1 MSKQKQLSY
10 WLALTSCF
18 LTGLAQAATLAN
30 EIEPNNSPSS
40 AQTLIT
46 SGGATVNAAVGN
58 NGTADPDQDYYSFYG
73 TSGDLVTVN
82 IDGTTNGLDTV
93 IALYD
98 NTSGAMIVNDD
109 ALYQDSG
116 STSIFDSLISN
127 WVLPST
133 GYYTV
138 LVCGSP
144 CEPHSLGTVNMLTT
158 ASTGNYQLLI
168 TGASGSSS
176 GSSGTS
182 SGGSGTSSGGSA
194 DSPSAPAADVM
205 QVAAESSPNQHH
217 LAPINPKS
225 HGSLPVLIYS
235 GPNFNPLTIDSSSLT
250 FGSNGDEHSLKKCN
264 TQGVDKNRDGKAD
277 LLCLFNIQQ
286 ANLDPNNENATLKGK
301 LNDGTPFESTV
312 FLKFLPEKH

>member
-1 MSKQKQLSY
+1 MSKHKHLTL
-10 WLALTSCF
+10 WFALISCF
-18 LTGLAQAATLAN
+18 ITGFAQAATLAN
-30 EIEPNNSPSS
+30 EIEPNDSPSS

-58 NGTADPDQDYYSFYG
+58 NGSANPDQDYYSFYG

-93 IALYD
+93 VALYD
-98 NTSGAMIVNDD
+98 NTSGAMTVNDD

-144 CEPHSLGTVNMLTT
+144 CDPHSLGTVLSLTT

-168 TGASGSSS
+168 TGASGSS
-176 GSSGTS
+176 
-182 SGGSGTSSGGSA
+182 GGSGTSSGGS
-194 DSPSAPAADVM
+194 SSGGPSAPADVM
-205 QVAAESSPNQHH
+205 QVAAEAKPNQHH

-235 GPNFNPLTIDSSSLT
+235 GPHFNPLTIDTGSLR
-250 FGSNGDEHSLKKCN
+250 FGSGGDEHSLKKCN

-277 LLCLFNIQQ
+277 LLCLFSIQE

-312 FLKFLPEKH
+312 FLKFLPDKH